1 MSQEALQIMSEKIL
15 SKMGNDNLKKVKSAT
30 GVVEISCNIVEES
43 YQRLNRLSAGVD
55 KKRTAVNL
63 FGPVME
69 KLIDQGFL
77 TPGLENKILEKLREE
92 DVENMVDDTIK
103 IWKERVEKMK
113 HCCFILR
120 KLTREIT
127 KLEKITVD
135 DD

>member
-1 MSQEALQIMSEKIL
+1 MSQEALQTMSEKIL
-15 SKMGNDNLKKVKSAT
+15 SKLGNDNLKKVKSAT
-30 GVVEISCNIVEES
+30 GGDEISCNIVEES
-43 YQRLNRLSAGVD
+43 YRRLNRLSAGVD

-77 TPGLENKILEKLREE
+77 TPVLEEKILKRLEEE

>member
-43 YQRLNRLSAGVD
+43 YRRLNRLSAGVD

-77 TPGLENKILEKLREE
+77 TPGLENKILEKLQEE

>member
-15 SKMGNDNLKKVKSAT
+15 SKMGNENLKKVKSAS

-43 YQRLNRLSAGVD
+43 YRRLNRLSAGVD
-55 KKRTAVNL
+55 KRRTAVNL

-69 KLIDQGFL
+69 KLIDRGFL
-77 TPGLENKILEKLREE
+77 TPVLEEKILKRLEEE

-103 IWKERVEKMK
+103 IWKERAEKMR

-127 KLEKITVD
+127 KLEKIVVD
-135 DD
+135 ND